1 MVQSP
6 FDVILFDLGGVLIE
20 LTGVAQMCAWSGIA
34 DDEEMWRRWLKS
46 PGVRRFETGRST
58 ADEFAAAMCLEFAL
72 PVAAAEFMAE
82 FAMWPRRVFPGVPE
96 LLGALASRY
105 RLAALSN
112 NNAVHWERISR
123 DMGLG
128 GYFSMS
134 FLSHEMGLIKPDRAV
149 FEHVADVLGC
159 PPGRVLF
166 LDDNWLNVEQAMAV
180 GMVAH
185 RVVGVGETAALLVS
199 LGLLNELALS
209 EPTGHRDSS
218 RLNCTD
224 G

>member
-1 MVQSP
+1 MVQPP

-20 LTGVAQMCAWSGIA
+20 LTGTAQMGAWSGIA
-34 DDEEMWRRWLKS
+34 DNEELWRRWLTS

-82 FAMWPRRVFPGVPE
+82 FAMWPRRVFPGAHE
-96 LLGALASRY
+96 LLGALASRH
-105 RLAALSN
+105 RLAVLSN

-128 GYFSMS
+128 DYFGAS
-134 FLSHEMGLIKPDRAV
+134 FLSHEIGLIKPDRAV
-149 FEHVADVLGC
+149 FEHVADVLGY

-166 LDDNWLNVEQAMAV
+166 LDDNQLNVEQAAAV

-185 RVVGVGETAALLVS
+185 RVAGVAETAAVLVS
-199 LGLLNELALS
+199 LGLLEEEALRRTALGYAD
-209 EPTGHRDSS
+209 E
-218 RLNCTD
+218 NW
-224 G
+224 